1 VEFLPQ
7 VNKPDNFLI
16 NAEIGLEA
24 SISKKLSLQVTLQDN
39 FVNQPAPSRKDNDVK
54 LISSLVYKF

>member
-24 SISKKLSLQVTLQDN
+24 SISKNSASGHLAGQLC
-39 FVNQPAPSRKDNDVK
+39 QPTRARRKNNDVK